1 MVDLSHQ
8 KINNGS
14 VQGSGKTTFSDISC
28 WLVFGGC
35 LVILLLA
42 YTSFHNRILALSYDI
57 ERLRSENTELIQTEN
72 ALKAEY
78 NLLVNP
84 QEIERVAQNLGLIS
98 SNHSEVVI
106 LEGDLPRPTSQ
117 QVAQS
122 QRQPQVLYE

>member
-1 MVDLSHQ
+1 M
-8 KINNGS
+8 IGY
-14 VQGSGKTTFSDISC
+14 FSDISC

-84 QEIERVAQNLGLIS
+84 QEIERVAQDLGLIS

-106 LEGDLPRPTSQ
+106 LEGDLPRPTSR